1 MDEVRARCLNN
12 VISVL
17 LEQRKI
23 VVSRGATFAGHLI
36 DLTIMQLR
44 LTGHDIS
51 EEELSEFS
59 KFLSADFAKR
69 GKQQDWSGGVSLPGQ
84 RWTILAVLFAVR
96 AATGFQFQSVGSA
109 SSMLMQDLAM
119 DYSQIGMLLG
129 AYLLPG
135 VIVAFPAGVLGQRF
149 RDKTLGL
156 AGLLL
161 MAVSGVMLGASG
173 DFTMALV
180 ARLIG

>member
-44 LTGHDIS
+44 LTVHEIS

-59 KFLSADFAKR
+59 KFLSAGFAKR
-69 GKQQDWSGGVSLPGQ
+69 GEHKE
-84 RWTILAVLFAVR
+84 
-96 AATGFQFQSVGSA
+96 
-109 SSMLMQDLAM
+109 
-119 DYSQIGMLLG
+119 
-129 AYLLPG
+129 
-135 VIVAFPAGVLGQRF
+135 
-149 RDKTLGL
+149 
-156 AGLLL
+156 
-161 MAVSGVMLGASG
+161 
-173 DFTMALV
+173 
-180 ARLIG
+180 